1 MRISDVMTSPA
12 ITVRF
17 DAPWPEVA
25 ERMVSARVSGL
36 PVVADDDR
44 LVGVVTEADLLSQ
57 PAFGVH
63 RSGGLEAVVET
74 VQGHPQWLYELVEF
88 NAGQLMNTALVV
100 AHPDED
106 VAEAV
111 RRMLDHHVKW
121 LPVVQGDRVVGVVAR
136 RDVLAAAWPREGP
149 LVLSGATSVPGSGP
163 GSAGGSR

>member
-1 MRISDVMTSPA
+1 MKISDVMSSPA
-12 ITVRF
+12 ITVRT

-36 PVVADDDR
+36 PVVDDDDR

-63 RSGGLEAVVET
+63 RSGGLEAVVEI

-88 NAGQLMNTALVV
+88 DAGQLMSTRLIV

-106 VAEAV
+106 VGEAV
-111 RRMLDHHVKW
+111 RRMLDYHVKW
-121 LPVVQGDRVVGVVAR
+121 LPVVQDDRVVGVVAR
-136 RDVLAAAWPREGP
+136 RDVLAAAWPHP
-149 LVLSGATSVPGSGP
+149 TATT
-163 GSAGGSR
+163 ADKATQLADC